1 VIRRATVEA
10 LVISPSTVAKHVSSI
25 FAKTGAA
32 TRAPAAVYAR
42 EHGLV

>member
-32 TRAPAAVYAR
+32 TRVEATSYAHK
-42 EHGLV
+42 HGLA